1 MKHRLRN
8 KKYDSI
14 TWNHNTDI
22 YEKHNNHHQETV
34 SDVIICKDKYDVDE
48 ALPHDF
54 SLEKCGITGPEATL
68 LYDYVP
74 FTYPLIGWFGLS
86 SLIISYTYLKLNYL
100 FDGPYQRVG
109 KSSSFRTTFFSF
121 LFFLSFPRL
130 SLSCSCFWG
139 LEVKPKMSVLTSSE
153 TRPSLSPASS
163 TSWR

>member
-1 MKHRLRN
+1 MALK
-8 KKYDSI
+8 I
-14 TWNHNTDI
+14 TMLI
-22 YEKHNNHHQETV
+22 SAPISRVAKAISRHHQETV
-34 SDVIICKDKYDVDE
+34 SDVIICKDKYDADE

-86 SLIISYTYLKLNYL
+86 SLSISYTYLKLNYL

-109 KSSSFRTTFFSF
+109 KSSSFRTTPFSF
-121 LFFLSFPRL
+121 LFFFSFPRL

-139 LEVKPKMSVLTSSE
+139 LVVKIDVACCQRDERIHFL
-153 TRPSLSPASS
+153 L
-163 TSWR
+163 